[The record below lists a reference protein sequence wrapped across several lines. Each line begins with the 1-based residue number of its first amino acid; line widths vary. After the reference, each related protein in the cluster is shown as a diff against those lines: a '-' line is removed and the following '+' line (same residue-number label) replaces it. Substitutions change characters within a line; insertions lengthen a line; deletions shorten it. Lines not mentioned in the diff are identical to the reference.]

1 MGLIY
6 TGDIMFF
13 VTALISGVLVGA
25 FDAFIVR
32 GKTKAKSIICTI
44 IIDAFLSNF
53 LSIVVSELLLKIL
66 FKSSLFPILDH
77 SLNFYFI
84 HSVITIFC
92 GLALVFFVA
101 LLSGHIT
108 FIHNRT
114 NNKSPLITKISVIFV
129 ALGSAAFTGTI
140 WGKNT
145 FGNLAA
151 DQLIINLITPK
162 EGTSDD
168 IMSTLFS
175 GPIIQTISITL
186 VFCLLVFFAK
196 HIFLKFKESNIK
208 PLSLQK
214 ITSIILAIAI
224 FFGGCVFGI
233 KQFELVNVIKMYF
246 FESKFIE
253 NNYINPSD
261 VNLQFPETKRNLIH
275 IYLESMENSYAT
287 TDMGGYMDENLIE
300 PLTDLAKEGFS
311 FSHLEEGLGGPVS
324 TTGCVWSVASMINMN
339 AGIPMK
345 VPTGDN
351 NYGAKDNFMPGAI
364 ALGDILESQGYEQT
378 LMFGATA
385 KFGGLNFFYESH
397 GNFNILDHDAAKEKG
412 WIPDNYSVWWGY
424 EDDKL
429 YEFAKEELTRLYE
442 TGKPFNFV
450 METADTHFPDGY
462 VGPNTPTPRENQY
475 ANVIAY
481 SASETAKFVRWIQ
494 QQPFY
499 ENTTIVI
506 IGDHLSMDTKFF
518 ENFDNSYLR
527 TTFNLILNPAPTVL
541 NTPKERLQNRWW
553 YNGDMFP
560 TILASIG
567 VKIEGDRLAL
577 GTNLFSDTP
586 TLFEENGGKEGWEK
600 INEEF
605 NYGSKFYAKNILT
618 GNNDPFDTK
627 NVTEYKQ

>member
-1 MGLIY
+1 
-6 TGDIMFF
+6 MFPL
-13 VTALISGVLVGA
+13 A
-25 FDAFIVR
+25 
-32 GKTKAKSIICTI
+32 
-44 IIDAFLSNF
+44 N
-53 LSIVVSELLLKIL
+53 
-66 FKSSLFPILDH
+66 H
-77 SLNFYFI
+77 SLRFNFIY
-84 HSVITIFC
+84 SACTLLC
-92 GLALVFFVA
+92 GLAFIFFTA
-101 LLSGHIT
+101 LLGGYVS
-108 FIHNRT
+108 FIFNT
-114 NNKSPLITKISVIFV
+114 TQNKRSIITKISAIFV
-129 ALGSAAFTGTI
+129 VLGSAAFTGTI

-145 FGNLAA
+145 FGELAA

-175 GPIIQTISITL
+175 GPVFQTILITL
-186 VFCLLVFFAK
+186 VFALLTFSTK
-196 HIFLKFKESNIK
+196 YIFLKFKDRNIK
-208 PLSLQK
+208 PLSLK
-214 ITSIILAIAI
+214 KMISVVLAVTI
-224 FFGGCVFGI
+224 FFGGCTFGI
-233 KQFELVNVIKMYF
+233 IEFGLVNVIKMYC

-261 VNLQFPETKRNLIH
+261 VKLQFPETKRNLIH

-287 TDMGGYMDENLIE
+287 TDMGGYMEENLIK
-300 PLTDLAKEGFS
+300 PLTDLAKEGYS
-311 FSHLEEGLGGPVS
+311 FSHLEKGLGGPVS
-324 TTGCVWSVASMINMN
+324 TTGCVWSVASMVNMN

-345 VPTGDN
+345 APTN
-351 NYGAKDNFMPGAI
+351 RNKYGTADNFLPGAI

-397 GNFNILDHDAAKEKG
+397 GNFNILDYDEVKEKG
-412 WIPDNYSVWWGY
+412 WIPKEYHVWWGY

-429 YEFAKEELTRLYE
+429 YEFAKKELTRLHE

-462 VGPNTPTPRENQY
+462 VGPNTPTPRESQY

-481 SASETAKFVRWIQ
+481 SASETEKFVRWIQ

-518 ENFDNSYLR
+518 KNFDETYLR
-527 TTFNLILNPAPTVL
+527 TTFNLILNPAPNVTDI
-541 NTPKERLQNRWW
+541 PKERTQNRWW

-605 NYGSKFYAKNILT
+605 NYGSKFYTQNILN
-618 GNNDPFDTK
+618 GDNEPFDTK
-627 NVTEYKQ
+627 NVTEYKN